1 MRLKK
6 LTLSFGTQPI
16 FDHIDLY
23 IPEREHIG
31 LVGVNGAGKS
41 TFFKLLTK
49 ELTPDDGEIILESKK
64 KIALLPQVIT
74 DEIPSLDMTV
84 FEFLESG
91 RPIEQLEKKLQSTYE
106 ELAEHPE
113 KEKILYQKINRI
125 QSDLEYYEQYKADTI
140 LLKIIEG
147 MHIDGDMLDQPLKN
161 LSGGQKSTVAFAR
174 LLYSKPE
181 IILLDEP
188 TNHLDLMTKDYVVQF
203 LKSYSG
209 TIFIISHDTEFLNQ
223 VATTILF
230 LDKRTHKMELYP
242 GNYDRFLKLHAEHEK
257 NLLFQAKIEEREEN
271 KLRAIVQKY
280 EHGNGKRKKMAQ
292 DREKK
297 LAKLLENKIEVPPS
311 MRQVTFQMDV
321 KRESGMT
328 PVRVEKL
335 CFKYDKTKPKGIIN
349 KLSFSLHKGEKFLIV
364 GENGVG
370 KSTLLKLIV
379 GILKPDFGT
388 IEIGNHTDIGY
399 YAQEHELLD
408 KTTTI
413 FDNFHDTDLNDKEI
427 RSALGRFLF
436 SGDEVFKNVSIL
448 SPGEQSRVALAK
460 LSVSG
465 ANFLILDEPT
475 NHLDPDTQKIIS
487 KAFQS
492 FEGTMLVVSHNPEF
506 VYDLGIGRILLLP
519 EGKIVPYDEEIV
531 KHYHTLNT
539 KHFKNRQN
547 PL

>member
-1 MRLKK
+1 MRLKN
-6 LTLSFGTQPI
+6 LTLSFGTQVI
-16 FDHIDLY
+16 FDHINLY

-31 LVGVNGAGKS
+31 VVGANGAGKS
-41 TFFKLLTK
+41 TFFKVLMN
-49 ELTPDDGEIILESKK
+49 ELTPDDGMVIFESKK
-64 KIALLPQVIT
+64 RLAWLPQVIS
-74 DEIPSLDMTV
+74 DEVPNLDITV

-91 RPIEQLEKKLQSTYE
+91 RPIAKLEEKLQKTYE
-106 ELAEHPE
+106 ELANHPE
-113 KEKILYQKINRI
+113 KEKSLYQKIDQI
-125 QSDLEYYEQYKADTI
+125 QKDLDYYEQYKADTI
-140 LLKIIEG
+140 LLKIMEG
-147 MHIDGDMLDQPLKN
+147 MHIDGDLLDQPLKN

-188 TNHLDLMTKDYVVQF
+188 TNHLDLMTRDYVIQF

-209 TIFIISHDTEFLNQ
+209 TIFMISHDTEFLNQ
-223 VATTILF
+223 VATSTLF
-230 LDKRTHKMELYP
+230 LDKRTHQMQLYP
-242 GNYDRFLKLHAEHEK
+242 GNYNLFLKRHEEQEK
-257 NLLFQAKIEEREEN
+257 NLLFQAKIEQREED

-280 EHGNGKRKKMAQ
+280 EHGNGNRKKMAQ

-297 LAKLLENKIEVPPS
+297 LAKLLENKKEVPPD
-311 MRQVTFQMDV
+311 MKQVTFNMDV

-328 PVRVEKL
+328 PVRVENL

-370 KSTLLKLIV
+370 KGTLLKLIV
-379 GILKPDFGT
+379 GILQPDFGT
-388 IEIGNHTDIGY
+388 VQIGNHTDIGY

-408 KTTTI
+408 KTISI

-427 RSALGRFLF
+427 RSVLGRFLF
-436 SGDEVFKNVSIL
+436 SGDEVFKNVSVL

-506 VYDLGIGRILLLP
+506 VHDLGVGRILLLP

-531 KHYHTLNT
+531 KHYHTINT
-539 KHFKNRQN
+539 KHFKKRQN

>member
-1 MRLKK
+1 MALLVQVGGLLVPPVHRDGVLGEVVRSHAEEVHTPRQQIARDGGGRNLYHSAHGHVLVESQALGSAFTLDFVEEGEDLVK
-6 LTLSFGTQPI
+6 LIHRGY
-16 FDHIDLY
+16 H
-23 IPEREHIG
+23 REHDAYPAFRRRPQDRPQLGAEHVLMAHAEADRTQTERRIG
-31 LVGVNGAGKS
+31 LLVAQTLHELVRPHVISADRDVAATGEASGDLPVYPD
-41 TFFKLLTK
+41 LLV
-49 ELTPDDGEIILESKK
+49 LVILVVTH
-64 KIALLPQVIT
+64 Q
-74 DEIPSLDMTV
+74 
-84 FEFLESG
+84 
-91 RPIEQLEKKLQSTYE
+91 E
-106 ELAEHPE
+106 ELRPE
-113 KEKILYQKINRI
+113 Q
-125 QSDLEYYEQYKADTI
+125 ADAFGSV
-140 LLKIIEG
+140 LQCAVDEV
-147 MHIDGDMLDQPLKN
+147 QPLY
-161 LSGGQKSTVAFAR
+161 VA
-174 LLYSKPE
+174 
-181 IILLDEP
+181 
-188 TNHLDLMTKDYVVQF
+188 
-203 LKSYSG
+203 
-209 TIFIISHDTEFLNQ
+209 
-223 VATTILF
+223 
-230 LDKRTHKMELYP
+230 
-242 GNYDRFLKLHAEHEK
+242 
-257 NLLFQAKIEEREEN
+257 
-271 KLRAIVQKY
+271 
-280 EHGNGKRKKMAQ
+280 
-292 DREKK
+292 
-297 LAKLLENKIEVPPS
+297 
-311 MRQVTFQMDV
+311 FQMDV

-506 VYDLGIGRILLLP
+506 VHDLGIGRILLLP